1 MKIQVISY
9 QLIKD
14 IIKEYKK
21 LLLVLM
27 GAIFVIFLL
36 LAFLLPKEYESSVMI
51 QVKPKTGAFGA
62 LANNTALFANAPKA
76 RCV

>member
-1 MKIQVISY
+1 MYINNNERTNMKIQVISY

-51 QVKPKTGAFGA
+51 
-62 LANNTALFANAPKA
+62 
-76 RCV
+76 

>member
-1 MKIQVISY
+1 MYINNNERTNMKIQVISY

-27 GAIFVIFLL
+27 GVIFVIFLL
-36 LAFLLPKEYESSVMI
+36 LAF
-51 QVKPKTGAFGA
+51 
-62 LANNTALFANAPKA
+62 
-76 RCV
+76 